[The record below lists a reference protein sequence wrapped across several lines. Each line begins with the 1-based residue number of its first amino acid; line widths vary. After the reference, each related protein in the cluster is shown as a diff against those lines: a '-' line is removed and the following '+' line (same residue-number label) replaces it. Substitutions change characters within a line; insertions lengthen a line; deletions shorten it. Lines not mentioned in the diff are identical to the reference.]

1 MPRQLRSRQDY
12 YAASA
17 DPSRIS
23 LGADFNQA
31 TSGPLNLRPR
41 RTIEEMR
48 RRPEAVRTGAANL
61 RRVGVGMPY
70 LSGVGK
76 AAFERGDITSID
88 TPAEAKRK
96 EEEGMT

>member
-1 MPRQLRSRQDY
+1 MRQLRSRQDY

-23 LGADFNQA
+23 LGADYDQA
-31 TSGPLNLRPR
+31 SSGPLNMRSR
-41 RTIEEMR
+41 RTVEEMR

-61 RRVGVGMPY
+61 RRVGVGLPY

-76 AAFERGDITSID
+76 PVFDRHDITSID
-88 TPAEAKRK
+88 TPAEAERKRDQ
-96 EEEGMT
+96 GLI